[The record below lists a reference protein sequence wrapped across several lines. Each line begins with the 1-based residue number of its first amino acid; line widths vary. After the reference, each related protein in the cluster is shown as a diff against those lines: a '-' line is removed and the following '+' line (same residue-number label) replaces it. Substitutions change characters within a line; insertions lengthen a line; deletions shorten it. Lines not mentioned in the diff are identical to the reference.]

1 MIAAQSWSDGR
12 VLTSPA
18 SMRKLTVVSPVYN
31 EERVIVAFHEELR
44 RALAGLAGWQCS
56 MLYVVDRGSDRSL
69 DLLRALA
76 AADPGVSVL
85 ALSSRFGQQAALLA
99 GLDHSDA
106 DAVVML
112 DSDLQHPPA
121 VIPELVARHEQGF
134 DVVYTVRENDA
145 SLPLVKRWSA
155 RAFYGLVNA
164 VSETPIRQGAADFRL
179 LARPVVEVF
188 QKQIRERTLFLRGL
202 VNWVGFRASAV
213 RFRPGAR
220 GGGETKYPFGRMVR
234 FGLAGVVSF
243 TRAPLRA
250 AGLAGLLFLALGL
263 AALALTLVRAVS
275 RQPIGASTLILAAI
289 GIVGGAQLVFTGVL
303 GEYLGAVLD
312 EVRARPHY
320 IVEERIN
327 LPPGT
332 GPAL

>member
-1 MIAAQSWSDGR
+1 
-12 VLTSPA
+12 
-18 SMRKLTVVSPVYN
+18 
-31 EERVIVAFHEELR
+31 VILAFHEELR
-44 RALAGLAGWQCS
+44 RALAGLSGWDS
-56 MLYVVDRGSDRSL
+56 SVLYVVDRGSDRSL

-134 DVVYTVRENDA
+134 DVVYTVREDGA
-145 SLPLVKRWSA
+145 EIPPLKRLSA
-155 RAFYGLVNA
+155 RAFYRLLNA
-164 VSETPIRQGAADFRL
+164 ISETPIHPGAADFRL
-179 LARPVVEVF
+179 LSRRVVEVF
-188 QKQIRERTLFLRGL
+188 QRQIRERTLFLRGL
-202 VNWVGFRASAV
+202 VNWVGFRSSAV
-213 RFRPGAR
+213 RFRPGVR
-220 GGGETKYPFGRMVR
+220 GGGETKYRFGRMVH
-234 FGLAGVVSF
+234 FGLGGVVSF
-243 TRAPLRA
+243 SRAPLRA
-250 AGLAGLLFLALGL
+250 AGLVGLVVLALGL
-263 AALALTLVRAVS
+263 VALALALAQAVRQQPSCDRTL
-275 RQPIGASTLILAAI
+275 LLAAV

-320 IVEERIN
+320 VVEERIN
-327 LPPGT
+327 LAPNVR
-332 GPAL
+332 PAR

>member
-1 MIAAQSWSDGR
+1 
-12 VLTSPA
+12 
-18 SMRKLTVVSPVYN
+18 MRKLTVVSPVYN

-44 RALAGLAGWQCS
+44 RALAGLSGWDS
-56 MLYVVDRGSDRSL
+56 SVLYVVDRGSDRSL

-76 AADPGVSVL
+76 AADPGVAVL

-145 SLPLVKRWSA
+145 SLPLLKRLSA

-164 VSETPIRQGAADFRL
+164 ISDTPIRQGAADFRL

-188 QKQIRERTLFLRGL
+188 QKQLRERTLFLRGL

-213 RFRPGAR
+213 RFRPGVRA
-220 GGGETKYPFGRMVR
+220 GGETKYPLARMLR
-234 FGLAGVVSF
+234 FGLTGIVSF
-243 TRAPLRA
+243 SRFPLRA
-250 AGLAGLLFLALGL
+250 AGLAGLVVSALGL
-263 AALALTLVRAVS
+263 AALALALVRVVAG
-275 RQPIGASTLILAAI
+275 QPLGDRTLILAAI
-289 GIVGGAQLVFTGVL
+289 GVVGGAQLVFTGVL
-303 GEYLGAVLD
+303 GEYLGAVLE

-320 IVEERIN
+320 VVEERIN
-327 LPPGT
+327 L
-332 GPAL
+332 AARDSS

>member
-1 MIAAQSWSDGR
+1 
-12 VLTSPA
+12 
-18 SMRKLTVVSPVYN
+18 MRKLTVVSPVYD
-31 EERVIVAFHEELR
+31 EERVILAFHEELR
-44 RALAGLAGWQCS
+44 RALAGLSGWDS
-56 MLYVVDRGSDRSL
+56 SVLYVVDRCSDRSL

-134 DVVYTVRENDA
+134 DVVYTVRESDA
-145 SLPLVKRWSA
+145 SLPLLKRLSA
-155 RAFYGLVNA
+155 RAFYALVNA
-164 VSETPIRQGAADFRL
+164 ISDTPIRQGAADFRL

-188 QKQIRERTLFLRGL
+188 QKQLRERTLFLRGL
-202 VNWVGFRASAV
+202 VNWVGFRSSAV

-220 GGGETKYPFGRMVR
+220 GGGETKYRLARMVR
-234 FGLAGVVSF
+234 FGLTGVVSF
-243 TRAPLRA
+243 SRFPLRA
-250 AGLAGLLFLALGL
+250 AGLAGLVVLATGL
-263 AALALTLVRAVS
+263 AAVTLALVRAVGG
-275 RQPIGASTLILAAI
+275 QPIGDRVLILAAI
-289 GIVGGAQLVFTGVL
+289 GVVGGAQLVFTGVL

-320 IVEERIN
+320 VVEERLN
-327 LPPGT
+327 LPSDIR
-332 GPAL
+332 PAR

>member
-1 MIAAQSWSDGR
+1 
-12 VLTSPA
+12 
-18 SMRKLTVVSPVYN
+18 MRTLTVVSPVFN
-31 EERVIVAFHEELR
+31 EERVILAFHEELR
-44 RALAGLAGWQCS
+44 RALDGLPGWKS
-56 MLYVVDRGSDRSL
+56 SVLYVVDRGSDRSL
-69 DLLRALA
+69 ELLRALA

-112 DSDLQHPPA
+112 DSDLQHPPS

-145 SLPLVKRWSA
+145 SLPLVKRLSA
-155 RAFYGLVNA
+155 RVFYGLVNA
-164 VSETPIRQGAADFRL
+164 ISDTPIRQGAADFRL

-188 QKQIRERTLFLRGL
+188 QKQVRERTLFLRGL

-213 RFRPGAR
+213 RFKAGAR
-220 GGGETKYPFGRMVR
+220 RAGETKYPFGRMVR

-243 TRAPLRA
+243 SRAPLRA
-250 AGLAGLLFLALGL
+250 AGLVGLVVLALGL
-263 AALALTLVRAVS
+263 AALALALVRSVS
-275 RQPIGASTLILAAI
+275 GQPIGDRALVLAAI
-289 GIVGGAQLVFTGVL
+289 GVVGGAQLVFTGVL

-320 IVEERIN
+320 VVEERIN
-327 LPPGT
+327 LPPR
-332 GPAL
+332 P

>member
-1 MIAAQSWSDGR
+1 
-12 VLTSPA
+12 
-18 SMRKLTVVSPVYN
+18 MRKLTVVSPVYN
-31 EERVIVAFHEELR
+31 EERVILAFHEELS
-44 RALAGLAGWQCS
+44 RALAGLAGWDS
-56 MLYVVDRGSDRSL
+56 SVLYVVDRGSDRSL

-121 VIPELVARHEQGF
+121 VIPELLARHEQGF

-164 VSETPIRQGAADFRL
+164 ISETPVYPGAADFRL
-179 LARPVVEVF
+179 LSRRVVEVF
-188 QKQIRERTLFLRGL
+188 QGRVRERTLFLRGL
-202 VNWVGFRASAV
+202 VNWVGFRSSAV

-234 FGLAGVVSF
+234 FGLGGIVSF
-243 TRAPLRA
+243 SRAPLRA
-250 AGLAGLLFLALGL
+250 AGLVGLVVLALGL
-263 AALALTLVRAVS
+263 SAFALALVRAAS
-275 RQPIGASTLILAAI
+275 GHSIGKNTLILAAL
-289 GIVGGAQLVFTGVL
+289 GVVGGAQLVFTGVL

-327 LPPGT
+327 LETPKRPV
-332 GPAL
+332 L

>member
-1 MIAAQSWSDGR
+1 
-12 VLTSPA
+12 
-18 SMRKLTVVSPVYN
+18 MRKLTVVSPVYN

-44 RALAGLAGWQCS
+44 RALAGLAEWECS
-56 MLYVVDRGSDRSL
+56 VLYVVDRGSDRSL

-76 AADPGVSVL
+76 AAEPGVSVL

-112 DSDLQHPPA
+112 DSDQQHPPA

-164 VSETPIRQGAADFRL
+164 ISETPIHRGAADFRL

-188 QKQIRERTLFLRGL
+188 QKQVRERTLFLRGL
-202 VNWVGFRASAV
+202 VSWVGFRSSAV

-243 TRAPLRA
+243 SRAPLRA
-250 AGLAGLLFLALGL
+250 AGLAGLVVVGLGLFAFMLAL
-263 AALALTLVRAVS
+263 VPAVS
-275 RQPIGASTLILAAI
+275 GHSIGRNTLILAAI

-320 IVEERIN
+320 VVEERIN
-327 LPPGT
+327 LEAPERPS
-332 GPAL
+332 L

>member
-1 MIAAQSWSDGR
+1 
-12 VLTSPA
+12 
-18 SMRKLTVVSPVYN
+18 MRSLLVVCPVY
-31 EERVIVAFHEELR
+31 EEEPVIVEFHEELR
-44 RALAGLAGWQCS
+44 KALAELSDWS
-56 MLYVVDRGSDRSL
+56 WRVLYVVDRGTDRSL

-76 AADPGVSVL
+76 GADPTVSVL

-121 VIPELVARHEQGF
+121 VIPELVARHLQGH
-134 DVVYTVRENDA
+134 DVVYTVRERDA
-145 SLPLVKRWSA
+145 SLPLLKRWSA
-155 RAFYGLVNA
+155 RVFYGLMNA
-164 VSETPIRQGAADFRL
+164 VSDTPIRQGAADFRL

-188 QKQIRERTLFLRGL
+188 QKRVRERTLFLRGL
-202 VNWVGFRASAV
+202 VNWVGFRSSGV

-220 GGGETKYPFGRMVR
+220 HGGRTKYPVGRMLR
-234 FGLAGVVSF
+234 FALTGLVSF
-243 TRAPLRA
+243 SRFPLRA
-250 AGLAGLLFLALGL
+250 AGGVGMALLACGIVTGVLALADVYEGWATERAIL
-263 AALALTLVRAVS
+263 LT
-275 RQPIGASTLILAAI
+275 AI
-289 GIVGGAQLVFTGVL
+289 FLVGGVQLVFTGVL

-327 LPPGT
+327 LPG
-332 GPAL
+332 

>member
-1 MIAAQSWSDGR
+1 VKS
-12 VLTSPA
+12 L
-18 SMRKLTVVSPVYN
+18 LVVCPVYN
-31 EERVIVAFHEELR
+31 EEPVILDFHEELR
-44 RALAGLAGWQCS
+44 RALAGLAGWTS
-56 MLYVVDRGSDRSL
+56 RVLYVVDRGTDRSL

-76 AADPGVSVL
+76 GADPAVSVL

-112 DSDLQHPPA
+112 DSDLQHPPS

-145 SLPLVKRWSA
+145 SLPLVKRLSA

-164 VSETPIRQGAADFRL
+164 ISDTPIRQGAADFRL

-188 QKQIRERTLFLRGL
+188 QYQVRERTLFLRGL

-213 RFRPGAR
+213 RFRPSAR
-220 GGGETKYPFGRMVR
+220 AGGETKYPLARMIR

-243 TRAPLRA
+243 SRFPLRA
-250 AGLAGLLFLALGL
+250 AGALGLVVLALGL
-263 AALALTLVRAVS
+263 LALALALVRA
-275 RQPIGASTLILAAI
+275 AAGQSFGNRLVFAAV

-320 IVEERIN
+320 IVEQRIN
-327 LPPGT
+327 LPPG
-332 GPAL
+332 GRGLS

>member
-1 MIAAQSWSDGR
+1 
-12 VLTSPA
+12 
-18 SMRKLTVVSPVYN
+18 MRKLTVVSPVYN
-31 EERVIVAFHEELR
+31 EERVILAFHEELR
-44 RALAGLAGWQCS
+44 RALAGLSGWDS
-56 MLYVVDRGSDRSL
+56 SVLYVVDRGSDRSL

-76 AADPGVSVL
+76 AADPGVAVL

-145 SLPLVKRWSA
+145 SLPLLKRLSA

-164 VSETPIRQGAADFRL
+164 ISDTPIRQGAADFRP

-188 QKQIRERTLFLRGL
+188 QKQLRERTLFLRGL

-213 RFRPGAR
+213 RFRPGVRA
-220 GGGETKYPFGRMVR
+220 GGETKYPLARMLR
-234 FGLAGVVSF
+234 FGLTGVVSF
-243 TRAPLRA
+243 SRFPMRA
-250 AGLAGLLFLALGL
+250 AGLAGLVVSALGL
-263 AALALTLVRAVS
+263 AALALALVRVVAG
-275 RQPIGASTLILAAI
+275 QPLGDRTLILAAL
-289 GIVGGAQLVFTGVL
+289 GVVGGAQLVFTGVL
-303 GEYLGAVLD
+303 GEYLGAVLE

-320 IVEERIN
+320 VVEERIN
-327 LPPGT
+327 L
-332 GPAL
+332 AARDSS

>member
-1 MIAAQSWSDGR
+1 
-12 VLTSPA
+12 
-18 SMRKLTVVSPVYN
+18 MRTLLVVSPVYE

-44 RALAGLAGWQCS
+44 RALGRLSGWQS
-56 MLYVVDRGSDRSL
+56 RVLYVVDRGGDRSL
-69 DLLRALA
+69 ELLRALA
-76 AADPGVSVL
+76 ASDPAVSVL

-145 SLPLVKRWSA
+145 SLPLVKRLSA

-164 VSETPIRQGAADFRL
+164 ISDTPIRQGAADFRL

-188 QKQIRERTLFLRGL
+188 QKQVRERTLFLRGL

-220 GGGETKYPFGRMVR
+220 GGGETKYPLARMIR

-243 TRAPLRA
+243 SRFPLRA
-250 AGLAGLLFLALGL
+250 AGALGLVVLALGL
-263 AALALTLVRAVS
+263 TALALALVRVAYG
-275 RQPIGASTLILAAI
+275 QPVGQRLLLAAV
-289 GIVGGAQLVFTGVL
+289 GLVGGAQLVFTGVL

-320 IVEERIN
+320 IVEQRIN
-327 LPPGT
+327 LPAVER
-332 GPAL
+332 GPFLVQGFRRGSQSRP